1 MEDTLFS
8 FILFVGFYCL
18 YSKMFA
24 PNLNDTTDVT
34 QVSTVPTAAAVKA
47 VAPLTTDRATAT
59 RATNHNSVKSEQ
71 QTAELAPDRDRD
83 SMTIAFNQPTGV
95 SSRQTATSAATTRN
109 TRSKQP
115 DQPRAIAQSKTS

>member
-47 VAPLTTDRATAT
+47 ASPGTQVGITPSAGT
-59 RATNHNSVKSEQ
+59 
-71 QTAELAPDRDRD
+71 LAPNKR
-83 SMTIAFNQPTGV
+83 
-95 SSRQTATSAATTRN
+95 
-109 TRSKQP
+109 
-115 DQPRAIAQSKTS
+115 